1 MSKSKSVTIQVRIP
15 EDLANELKHAAERD
29 SRSMSNA
36 VRLAVQKYVAYIQK
50 TKGKE
55 NTN

>member
-1 MSKSKSVTIQVRIP
+1 MSKSKTVTIQVRISQ
-15 EDLANELKHAAERD
+15 DLANELKHAAELD

-50 TKGKE
+50 TKVKE
-55 NTN
+55 NNN

>member
-55 NTN
+55 NSN